1 MTVHAGRPTTPQDK
15 SRELQRKLYLAA
27 KRNRNRRFHALYD
40 RIFRPDILRQAWEE
54 VRRNGGSAGEDGV
67 TIEDVERE
75 GVEQFLGQIEQDLK
89 AGTYRPK
96 PVLRVYIPKADGRQ
110 RPLGIPTVRDRVVQQ
125 ACKMVIEP
133 IFEANFRDNS
143 YGFRPKRSAQQAVT
157 EVKKALITGW
167 WVVDADIQSY
177 FDTIDHTM
185 LMSLLKRRISDRR
198 VLKLIRQWL
207 EAGVLEDG
215 VRNAT
220 EIGSP
225 QGGVISPLL
234 ANIYLHVLDMYW
246 AERYS
251 SLGKLIRYADDFV
264 IICRTR
270 QDAENALQIVKQI
283 MDYPETDTSS
293 HQNPCRGYGSRWVR
307 LSWLPLPQ
315 EEIKEEQQTLAL
327 HLAFTKGHDSRPK
340 QNPFHHE
347 ENEIEQHASRS
358 DKISQSS
365 NSRMA
370 ELLPHWKLH
379 LEIPATRPLCAVSS
393 GTMGS
398 GKDRVSWAL
407 ERTCLSGFD
416 DATWIG
422 ILLPTRNMCGQTL
435 KAPGRRLSESRM
447 RENLMSGSMWQGMET
462 RISSSNPRRHP
473 LTLPPDRW
481 DSPRPK
487 RLFYARTNSVKSAL
501 SRPAHLRVTLTV
513 RQH

>member
-1 MTVHAGRPTTPQDK
+1 VTVHAGRPTTPQDK

-54 VRRNGGSAGEDGV
+54 VRQNGGSAGIDGV

-75 GVEQFLGQIEQDLK
+75 GVEQFLGQIAQDLK
-89 AGTYRPK
+89 AGTYRPS

-125 ACKMVIEP
+125 ACKMVTEP
-133 IFEANFRDNS
+133 IFEANFCDSS
-143 YGFRPKRSAQQAVT
+143 YGFRPKRSAQQAVS

-177 FDTIDHTM
+177 FDTIDHSM

-215 VRNAT
+215 VRNVT

-270 QDAENALQIVKQI
+270 QDAEAALQTVKQI
-283 MDYPETDTSS
+283 MGILKLTLYPTKTRVVDMGRDGFDFLGFHFHKKQSKKSGKLLPYAWPAQKAMKAVRSKIHFITERMRLS
-293 HQNPCRGYGSRWVR
+293 NPLSEVIKFLNRVIRGWRNYFRIGNCTLKFQQLDRYVRYRLEQWVRSKQGSRGHWNEHAFR
-307 LSWLPLPQ
+307 ALLTQHGL
-315 EEIKEEQQTLAL
+315 EYFYQT
-327 HLAFTKGHDSRPK
+327 G
-340 QNPFHHE
+340 
-347 ENEIEQHASRS
+347 I
-358 DKISQSS
+358 
-365 NSRMA
+365 
-370 ELLPHWKLH
+370 
-379 LEIPATRPLCAVSS
+379 CAV
-393 GTMGS
+393 
-398 GKDRVSWAL
+398 K
-407 ERTCLSGFD
+407 
-416 DATWIG
+416 
-422 ILLPTRNMCGQTL
+422 P
-435 KAPGRRLSESRM
+435 
-447 RENLMSGSMWQGMET
+447 
-462 RISSSNPRRHP
+462 
-473 LTLPPDRW
+473 
-481 DSPRPK
+481 
-487 RLFYARTNSVKSAL
+487 
-501 SRPAHLRVTLTV
+501 
-513 RQH
+513 

>member
-1 MTVHAGRPTTPQDK
+1 VTVHVARPITPQDK

-27 KRNRNRRFHALYD
+27 KRNRERRFHALYD

-75 GVEQFLGQIEQDLK
+75 GEEQFLCQIEQDLK
-89 AGTYRPK
+89 AGDYRPK

-143 YGFRPKRSAQQAVT
+143 YGFRPKRSAQQAVN
-157 EVKKALITGW
+157 EVKKGLITGW

-177 FDTIDHTM
+177 FDTIDHNL

-264 IICRTR
+264 IICRTK
-270 QDAENALQIVKQI
+270 QDVETALKTVKQI
-283 MDYPETDTSS
+283 MGILKLTLHPTKTRVVDMGQDGFDFLGFHFHKKKSMK
-293 HQNPCRGYGSRWVR
+293 SR
-307 LSWLPLPQ
+307 
-315 EEIKEEQQTLAL
+315 K
-327 HLAFTKGHDSRPK
+327 
-340 QNPFHHE
+340 
-347 ENEIEQHASRS
+347 
-358 DKISQSS
+358 
-365 NSRMA
+365 
-370 ELLPHWKLH
+370 LLPYNW
-379 LEIPATRPLCAVSS
+379 PAPKAMKAVRSKIH
-393 GTMGS
+393 TIT
-398 GKDRVSWAL
+398 
-407 ERTCLSGFD
+407 ER
-416 DATWIG
+416 
-422 ILLPTRNMCGQTL
+422 
-435 KAPGRRLSESRM
+435 RRLSNPLSEVIKYLNRVIRGWRNYFRIGNCTLKFQQLDRYVRWRLEQWAQSKQGSRGHWNEHAF
-447 RENLMSGSMWQGMET
+447 RALLLQHGLEYFY
-462 RISSSNPRRHP
+462 
-473 LTLPPDRW
+473 LPGIC
-481 DSPRPK
+481 
-487 RLFYARTNSVKSAL
+487 AVK
-501 SRPAHLRVTLTV
+501 P
-513 RQH
+513 